1 MCTVYRHKGS
11 HFVRYTVVM
20 LSFLLFVP
28 HLQAQERLRLVEAV
42 NSAVNN
48 PMYQAQVQLIEVL
61 RGRVLQAGKRP
72 NPNLETEI
80 ETAKPL
86 EGSGEHFISI
96 VLSQKWERGGKRSIR
111 EQVAQAQLEQAV
123 LGVEDYMRTL
133 KSEVQLAYL
142 ALLRLERRLS
152 LSETHLDRVDKLIK
166 FDELRV
172 REGEIPVLNPQHLIS
187 ERTRLAVHR
196 NEMDSEYKLVQYRLN
211 TLIGA
216 DPTTEYFLIDE
227 ELPEMPVP
235 AAGQLVNFALKN
247 RPDLKKARLTV
258 EEAQFQI
265 EMEGAAAKRDWDLGV
280 GYHRIHSEVSGD
292 DFIPRGL
299 IQSVTSTAHL
309 LEFNITIPLPV
320 WDNNSGNL
328 AAAIEDKK
336 LKELE
341 LTNAEAMVRRE
352 VLASYEQYQLS
363 QRVSET
369 YREHLVPMTEEQLR
383 RIEGGYRLTGEAVTE
398 WLESFQELTE
408 ATFQNVEADFQVK
421 KFVLILER
429 ELGGSLQQVLQ
440 MIP

>member
-1 MCTVYRHKGS
+1 MCTVYRHKVS

-28 HLQAQERLRLVEAV
+28 HLRAQKRLRLVEAV
-42 NSAVNN
+42 NRAVNN
-48 PMYQAQVQLIEVL
+48 PLYQARVQLIEVL

-86 EGSGEHFISI
+86 EGSGEHLISI

-111 EQVAQAQLEQAV
+111 QQVAQAQLEQAV
-123 LGVEDYMRTL
+123 LGAEDYMRTL

-142 ALLRLERRLS
+142 ALLSLERRLS
-152 LSETHLDRVDKLIK
+152 LSETHLDRVDKLIR

-172 REGEIPVLNPQHLIS
+172 REGEIPFLNPLHLVS

-196 NEMDSEYKLVQYRLN
+196 NEMDSEYTLAQYRLN

-216 DPTTEYFLIDE
+216 DPTTEYLLIDE

-235 AAGQLVNFALKN
+235 AAEQLVNFALKN

-265 EMEGAAAKRDWDLGV
+265 QMEEAAAKSDWDLGV
-280 GYHRIHSEVSGD
+280 GYHRIQSELGEGE
-292 DFIPRGL
+292 FRPRGL
-299 IQSVTSTAHL
+299 IQSVTSTANL
-309 LEFNITIPLPV
+309 LEFNVTIPIPV

-328 AAAIEDKK
+328 AAAIEDRK

-341 LTNAEAMVRRE
+341 FTSAEAMVRRE
-352 VLASYEQYQLS
+352 VLTAHEQYQLS

-369 YREHLVPMTEEQLR
+369 YREELVPMIEERLR
-383 RIEGGYRLTGEAVTE
+383 RIEGGYQLTGEDVSE
-398 WLESFQELTE
+398 WLESFQELAE
-408 ATFQNVEADFQVK
+408 ATFQNVEADFQLK
-421 KFVLILER
+421 KAFLILEK
-429 ELGGSLQQVLQ
+429 ELGGSLQQASQ